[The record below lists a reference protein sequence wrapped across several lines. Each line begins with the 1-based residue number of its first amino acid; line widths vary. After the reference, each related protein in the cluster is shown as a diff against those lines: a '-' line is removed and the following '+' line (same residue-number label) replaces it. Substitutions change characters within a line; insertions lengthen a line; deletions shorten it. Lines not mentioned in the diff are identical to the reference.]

1 MKKNLIRQ
9 IVKITMLFI
18 LMSSFIGFVIVF
30 QLKYTSEALIAR
42 AIPLALVVGL
52 SSIATSIMFQKE

>member
-1 MKKNLIRQ
+1 
-9 IVKITMLFI
+9 MLFI

-52 SSIATSIMFQKE
+52 SSIATSLMFQKE